1 MNAIWIVI
9 FAIVAYALGYRFY
22 ASFLSEK
29 IWKLDPK
36 VVTPAV
42 KHEDGFEYVPTQK
55 FVVFGHHF
63 TSIAGAAPIVGASI
77 AAIWGWLPALLW
89 LVFGTIFIGCV
100 HDFGAL
106 VTSLRH
112 DGRGIADY
120 LKELLGPTAVIMM
133 YIVVFFLLVLVT
145 AVFVHLVATLSKV
158 YPGAVLSVWVEV
170 PLAIFIGLM
179 IRRKWKINLYVVT
192 AIALAIMY
200 GMIYVG
206 YLLPIKF
213 DYWTWVVILLV
224 YIFVAAR
231 LPVWLLVQP
240 RDFINAYQLVIML
253 AVVTLGVIVFVLTGD
268 GQVHAP
274 VVNFAPKGAPPI
286 WPFVM
291 IIIACG
297 ATSGW
302 HSIVGSGTT
311 PKQIRSEADAK
322 FVGYGGMIGEGYLC
336 LIALLCAVVGLG
348 AAGYAKNYSAWGAA
362 KWPTIFAEGGSTFLA
377 PLGLPLA
384 IGAIFMAVVIKSFAM
399 TTLDSA
405 MRFTRI
411 AFAES
416 SRTWGLPK
424 FFTERTV
431 SMIPGFVVI
440 ALLSFSGHQM
450 VLWPLFGATN
460 QILAGLALLASAVF
474 LKMLGRPNLS
484 YIIPFFIMIITS
496 MTAQVWMIIN
506 SYIPKQQWELAFI
519 GIVVFICGIGIM
531 IIGYRRWR
539 TGRLEAKAAGE
550 PAPAYGETS

>member
-1 MNAIWIVI
+1 MNAIWMVV
-9 FAIVAYALGYRFY
+9 FAIVAYALAYSFY
-22 ASFLSEK
+22 ARFLSKK

-55 FVVFGHHF
+55 YVVFGHHF

-89 LVFGTIFIGCV
+89 LVLGTIFIGCV
-100 HDFGAL
+100 HDMGAL

-120 LKELLGPTAVIMM
+120 LKELLGPTAVALM

-145 AVFVHLVATLSKV
+145 AVFVHLIATLGV
-158 YPGAVLSVWVEV
+158 AYPGAVLSVWIEI
-170 PLAIFIGLM
+170 PLAIIIGLL
-179 IRRKWKINLYVVT
+179 IRKKWKVNLYVVT

-206 YLLPIKF
+206 YLLPIRLN
-213 DYWTWVVILLV
+213 YWTWVVILLA
-224 YIFVAAR
+224 YIFIATR
-231 LPVWLLVQP
+231 LPVWFLVQP

-253 AVVTLGVIVFVLTGD
+253 GVVTAGVVAFVLTGA
-268 GQVHAP
+268 GQVVAP
-274 VVNFAPKGAPPI
+274 AVNAAPEGAPPI

-291 IIIACG
+291 ITIACG

-311 PKQIRSEADAK
+311 PKQVRSEPDAK
-322 FVGYGGMIGEGYLC
+322 FVAYGGMIGEGYLC

-362 KWPTIFAEGGSTFLA
+362 SWPTIFAEGGATFLE

-384 IGAIFMAVVIKSFAM
+384 IGAIFMAVVVKSFAM

-424 FFTERTV
+424 FFADRTV
-431 SMIPGFVVI
+431 SIIPGFAVI
-440 ALLSFSGHQM
+440 ALLVFSGYGM
-450 VLWPLFGATN
+450 RLWPLFGATN

-474 LKMLGRPNLS
+474 LKMLGRPNI
-484 YIIPFFIMIITS
+484 YYVIPFFIMIITS
-496 MTAQVWMIIN
+496 MTAQAWMIIN
-506 SYIPKQQWELAFI
+506 SYLPKQQWVLAFI
-519 GIVVFICGIGIM
+519 GIVVFICGVGIL
-531 IIGYRRWR
+531 IIGYKKWR
-539 TGRLEAKAAGE
+539 TGRAEARKAVA
-550 PAPAYGETS
+550 

>member
-9 FAIVAYALGYRFY
+9 FAIVLYILAYRFY
-22 ASFLSEK
+22 ASFLSKK
-29 IWKLDPK
+29 IWKLDPN
-36 VVTPAV
+36 VVTPAI

-55 FVVFGHHF
+55 YVVFGHHYS
-63 TSIAGAAPIVGASI
+63 SIAGAAPIVGASI

-89 LVFGTIFIGCV
+89 LVLGTIFIGCV
-100 HDFGAL
+100 HDMGAL

-120 LKELLGPTAVIMM
+120 LKELLGPEAVVLM

-145 AVFVHLVATLSKV
+145 AVFVHLIASLAAAF
-158 YPGAVLSVWVEV
+158 PGAVLSVWVEI
-170 PLAIFIGLM
+170 PLAVFIGLM
-179 IRRKWKINLYVVT
+179 IRKKWKINLYVVT

-206 YLLPIKF
+206 YLVPIRF
-213 DYWTWVVILLV
+213 NYWTWIAILLA
-224 YIFVAAR
+224 YIFIAAR

-253 AVVTLGVIVFVLTGD
+253 GVVTVGIIAFVLTGP
-268 GQVHAP
+268 GQVVAP
-274 VVNFAPKGAPPI
+274 AVNATPKGAPPI

-291 IIIACG
+291 ITIACG

-311 PKQIRSEADAK
+311 PKQVRSEPDAK
-322 FVGYGGMIGEGYLC
+322 LIAYGGMIGEGYLC

-362 KWPTIFAEGGSTFLA
+362 SWTTIFAEGGATFLE
-377 PLGLPLA
+377 PLGLPVA
-384 IGAIFMAVVIKSFAM
+384 IGVIFMAVVIKSFAM

-424 FFTERTV
+424 FFAERTV
-431 SMIPGFVVI
+431 SMIPGFAVI
-440 ALLSFSGHQM
+440 AILVYSGYQM
-450 VLWPLFGATN
+450 TLWPLFGATN

-474 LKMLGRPNLS
+474 LKMLGRPNIY
-484 YIIPFFIMIITS
+484 YIIPFIIMIITS
-496 MTAQVWMIIN
+496 MTAQAWMIIN
-506 SYIPKQQWELAFI
+506 SYLPKQQWVLAFI
-519 GIVVFICGIGIM
+519 GTVVFICGVGIM
-531 IIGYRRWR
+531 IIAYKKWR
-539 TGRLEAKAAGE
+539 TGMMAEAVPAAV
-550 PAPAYGETS
+550 